1 MDKRKNMRSAIE
13 IQKLIEERIASITY
27 NHPAPGLFEPI
38 AYILSLGG
46 KRLRPVLTAMACEIF
61 SDEVEPSLDPAV
73 GLELF
78 HNFTLLHD
86 DLMDCADKRRGK
98 LTVHRK
104 WNDNTAILSGDGLH
118 VLSLEYILRTPPH
131 ELRDVLELFTCTAM
145 EVCAGQQY
153 DMEFEQR
160 MDVTKEEYLEMI
172 RLKTAVLLACCL
184 KTGALIGGACN
195 SDADGL
201 YQFGINIGLAFQL
214 KDDLLDVYADTEK
227 FGKNIG
233 GDILCNKKTYLL
245 ISALELAEGETK
257 QQLLEQLQRNP
268 DSDAERVDKI
278 AKVTAIYDQLG
289 LKSRIEKAMNNYYE
303 AAMLCLSGITVNK
316 EQLSVLSQLATDLMY
331 RES

>member
-1 MDKRKNMRSAIE
+1 MRNAAE
-13 IQKLIEERIASITY
+13 IQQLIEEQIAGITY

-46 KRLRPVLTAMACEIF
+46 KRLRPVLTAMVCEIF
-61 SDEVEPSLDPAV
+61 SGEVAPSLAPAV

-86 DLMDCADKRRGK
+86 DLMDRADKRRGK
-98 LTVHRK
+98 LTVHKK
-104 WNDNTAILSGDGLH
+104 WNDNTAILSGDALH
-118 VLSLEYILRTPPH
+118 VLSLEYILQTPPQA
-131 ELRDVLELFTCTAM
+131 LREVLELFTRTAM
-145 EVCAGQQY
+145 EVCAGQQF

-184 KTGALIGGACN
+184 KTGALIGGASN
-195 SDADGL
+195 KDADAF
-201 YQFGINIGLAFQL
+201 YRFGINIGLAFQL
-214 KDDLLDVYADTEK
+214 KDDLLDVYADTAK

-245 ISALELAEGETK
+245 ISALELVEGEAK
-257 QQLLEQLQRNP
+257 HQLLEQLRRDP
-268 DSDAERVDKI
+268 SDDAEKIGKI

-289 LKSRIEKAMNNYYE
+289 LKGRIEQTMNDYYKA
-303 AAMLCLSGITVNK
+303 ALLCLSEASVDK
-316 EQLSVLSQLATDLMY
+316 ERLTVLSQLATDLMY